1 MSTSLCRLVSSM
13 FIYITLINL
22 IKERR
27 CRVIVKNK
35 DFGWRAS
42 VAQLVKGSI
51 LDLSSGLDL
60 RVLISGLRVQV
71 PCWAPCWVWRLKK
84 KKKKKKKILEA
95 NGSALSFSG
104 CMTLGKSFSFSE
116 VTLYN
121 GGRREEGKFLLLRA
135 AERLKYK
142 TL

>member
-13 FIYITLINL
+13 FICITLINL

-27 CRVIVKNK
+27 CSVIVKNK
-35 DFGWRAS
+35 DFGRGAS

-51 LDLSSGLDL
+51 LDLSSGLDF

-84 KKKKKKKILEA
+84 KKKKKILEA
-95 NGSALSFSG
+95 NGSALSFSN

-121 GGRREEGKFLLLRA
+121 GGRREKGKFLLLRA